1 MSSVKTPGKVGPRRR
16 PHALNVAT
24 MKPFTWK
31 YRSDRLMNQQ
41 LCFTSVPS
49 VVSVGMKTNNKAS
62 GVVVVRALGGGG
74 GGRSSPEELRQQLM
88 RGETEATRSLKA
100 ELEAR
105 AAAMENLQQQLTKVE
120 AVKEEELLSLQQ
132 QIAKVEELRREEVQ
146 SLQQQ
151 LTKVEELR
159 NGELQSAAARFKE
172 LEEALAD
179 VGEAEEVY
187 KLAAAEVVAAKE
199 ILEQAQALAE
209 IKMQQGVDTSTPAA
223 AAAAATTGGITE
235 ADVEA
240 LLDELDDAKAQ
251 LATALEIKERQEEE
265 GEEKEH
271 PDITALV
278 KEAQA
283 AKLAAAESDAKAAA
297 VEIKL
302 KAVEEELAAIA
313 NSNES
318 AGGVFGGR
326 FRNGSELEAEL
337 AALKKEMVKRDA
349 ILAQSRQFI
358 ESLLNQSRRN

>member
-1 MSSVKTPGKVGPRRR
+1 MFLVKTPGKAGLRQR
-16 PHALNVAT
+16 PYALNVAT

-31 YRSDRLMNQQ
+31 YRSGQLMNQQ
-41 LCFTSVPS
+41 LCFINVPS
-49 VVSVGMKTNNKAS
+49 VVSVGMKINKTC
-62 GVVVVRALGGGG
+62 GVRAIGSGGS
-74 GGRSSPEELRQQLM
+74 GGRSSPEELRQQLL

-105 AAAMENLQQQLTKVE
+105 TAAMENLQQQLTKVE
-120 AVKEEELLSLQQ
+120 AVKEEELQSLQQ
-132 QIAKVEELRREEVQ
+132 QLAKVEVLRREEMQNLQQQLAKVEELRKE
-146 SLQQQ
+146 
-151 LTKVEELR
+151 
-159 NGELQSAAARFKE
+159 ELQSAAARFKE

-209 IKMQQGVDTSTPAA
+209 IKMHHQQQQQQDVNSTG
-223 AAAAATTGGITE
+223 TTDGITE

-240 LLDELDDAKAQ
+240 LLDELDDVKSQ
-251 LATALEIKERQEEE
+251 LATALQIKERQEE
-265 GEEKEH
+265 EEKEH
-271 PDITALV
+271 PDITALI

-297 VEIKL
+297 AEIKL
-302 KAVEEELAAIA
+302 KAAQEELAAIG
-313 NSNES
+313 ES
-318 AGGVFGGR
+318 KDSDDFFGGR

-349 ILAQSRQFI
+349 VLAQSRQFI
-358 ESLLNQSRRN
+358 ESLLNQSKQNTDNNKSSI